1 MEGGYLSVN
10 EVRQEGE
17 RRAQNAALRSTEHAI
32 SLDAGKVIEWY
43 LVCAEILLEYKK
55 NPANYERKSGGDIN
69 GKMMYKKAVSFEAL
83 FF

>member
-32 SLDAGKVIEWY
+32 SLDAGKVHVIEWY
-43 LVCAEILLEYKK
+43 LKIEIWYVRR
-55 NPANYERKSGGDIN
+55 YH
-69 GKMMYKKAVSFEAL
+69 
-83 FF
+83 